1 MTHETFRQ
9 ANSIMDELFN
19 IQDME
24 SILLQSKT
32 FIIGD
37 FGRAYIDYDLQKI
50 IAQYC
55 KDKKEELNERLSA
68 L

>member
-1 MTHETFRQ
+1 
-9 ANSIMDELFN
+9 MDELFN

-24 SILLQSKT
+24 SILLQSKI

-37 FGRAYIDYDLQKI
+37 FGRANIDYDLQKI
-50 IAQYC
+50 ITQYC